1 VLALHLNRSAFFGH
15 YASKNPCSVTFPE
28 LLDITPFTTSG
39 ALSVA
44 PQSPLSKPAGPL
56 PARSSTP
63 TPSVYSTPRTLYRLS
78 AVVCHYGSHSFGHY
92 VAYRRKP
99 RDPSLSSSRWSPPK
113 LLCPYGCECER
124 CAEFGPVRDSE
135 LFPEAGL
142 SRKGKERAWESR
154 DGGWLRI
161 SDDSVREVGIDT
173 VLSEKTGSFMLFYE
187 RVLPFQSESLRT
199 SPRSSQET
207 VTPHQEERK
216 LKPEEEIKLEQ
227 LTTLNAR
234 IIRSVA
240 VGNKS
245 REGSVNFGEGSEL
258 GDSIHKHTKHANGH
272 SDPFQIKADHDT
284 NGTIL
289 PPQNGSADPS
299 SPTSTHVS
307 SLSPKSHSTSIPL
320 SPASSSPSRNMHHR
334 PRNPSPVRTVNLM
347 A

>member
-99 RDPSLSSSRWSPPK
+99 RDPSLSSSRWGPPK
-113 LLCPYGCECER
+113 LRCPYGCECER

-227 LTTLNAR
+227 LMTLNAR

-258 GDSIHKHTKHANGH
+258 GDSIHKHAKHANGH

-320 SPASSSPSRNMHHR
+320 SPASSSPSRGMHHR